1 MNTDNPKIIEA
12 RRLTLEMRRLE
23 KEVMSLNDVRRDL
36 IRSAW
41 RDDSVSQRQIA
52 DALGVTN
59 QTIWNEIH
67 KKEDKHESV
76 AQ

>member
-1 MNTDNPKIIEA
+1 MNTDNPKIVEA

-67 KKEDKHESV
+67 KKEDKNESV